1 MSDVRTVSNISAG
14 GASDEYVEQ
23 LRQKI
28 GTGFSDQKLS
38 GKKNKNELGKDDF
51 MKLMSAQL
59 KHQDPMSPLKNEQ
72 MAAQLAQFSALEQM
86 VNVNTNLEKM
96 AAAQKPQEN
105 VLAASLIGKKIMT
118 DSSKFKFEKGTQPEV
133 KFDLPGDAESIVI
146 SMVDAKGEVV
156 KNFELA
162 NMAKGPQAIRWDG
175 KNDKGLE
182 VAPGEYSYKV
192 SANAPGGAPMQ
203 INMSTAGLVTGVSF
217 EGGKA
222 LLMVDGRKIP
232 MEAVG
237 RIEADM
243 PSAAPAAAG
252 AAGANALT
260 AAADAAKQKKSS
272 MGVEEKTT
280 QPAKNSLPPEIS
292 SEKIKSM
299 LSALG
304 ETSRMEDDSGALGE
318 DPANVPDPLWNP
330 QSL

>member
-1 MSDVRTVSNISAG
+1 
-14 GASDEYVEQ
+14 
-23 LRQKI
+23 
-28 GTGFSDQKLS
+28 
-38 GKKNKNELGKDDF
+38 
-51 MKLMSAQL
+51 
-59 KHQDPMSPLKNEQ
+59 

-118 DSSKFKFEKGTQPEV
+118 DSSRFKFEKGTQPEV
-133 KFDLPGDAESIVI
+133 KFDLPNDAESVVI

-175 KNDKGLE
+175 KNDKNLE

-232 MEAVG
+232 MEAIG
-237 RIEADM
+237 RIEADAQ
-243 PSAAPAAAG
+243 PAAPAAAN

-260 AAADAAKQKKSS
+260 AAGGEAKQKKSS
-272 MGVEEKTT
+272 SGAEEKTT

-292 SEKIKSM
+292 SEKIKNM

-318 DPANVPDPLWNP
+318 ESANVPDPLWNP

>member
-1 MSDVRTVSNISAG
+1 MSDVRTVSNVSAG

-28 GTGFSDQKLS
+28 GTGFSDQKMS
-38 GKKNKNELGKDDF
+38 GKKNRNELGKDDF

-59 KHQDPMSPLKNEQ
+59 KHQDPLSPLKNEQ

-86 VNVNTNLEKM
+86 VNVNQNLEKM

-118 DSSKFKFEKGTQPEV
+118 DSSRFKFEKGMQPEV
-133 KFDLPGDAESIVI
+133 KFDLPNDAESVVI

-156 KNFELA
+156 KDFELA
-162 NMAKGPQAIRWDG
+162 NMAKGAQSIRWDG
-175 KNDKGLE
+175 KNNKGLD
-182 VAPGEYSYKV
+182 VIPGEYSYKV

-237 RIEADM
+237 RIEADS
-243 PSAAPAAAG
+243 PATAQAAAPGANTLTSAAG
-252 AAGANALT
+252 A
-260 AAADAAKQKKSS
+260 DKQKKSS
-272 MGVEEKTT
+272 ASAEEKTT

-292 SEKIKSM
+292 SEKMKNM

-304 ETSRMEDDSGALGE
+304 ESSRMEGDSGAQGVE
-318 DPANVPDPLWNP
+318 EANLPDPLWNP

>member
-1 MSDVRTVSNISAG
+1 MSDVRTVSNVGAG

-96 AAAQKPQEN
+96 AAGQKPQEN

-118 DSSKFKFEKGTQPEV
+118 DSSRFKFEKGTQPEV
-133 KFDLPGDAESIVI
+133 KFELPNDAESVVI

-175 KNDKGLE
+175 KNDKNLE

-222 LLMVDGRKIP
+222 LLMVEGRKIP

-237 RIEADM
+237 RIEADQ
-243 PSAAPAAAG
+243 PAAANT
-252 AAGANALT
+252 GANALT
-260 AAADAAKQKKSS
+260 AGADSTKQKKSIS
-272 MGVEEKTT
+272 GTEEKTT

-292 SEKIKSM
+292 SEKIKNM

-330 QSL
+330 RSL